1 MKQQGF
7 NIQRKLRYSMAYTKV
22 SLKPLQKIA
31 QLKHL
36 GNTNYADYECV
47 GNMVTFIFQIGDA
60 DGEEVLQDLSIVFDN
75 RPSAYLSEPYIYN
88 NAGAAEEYQKH
99 YITPERRKELLK
111 KQAELMQKYKEVE
124 DFKCET
130 EYENVQQACQ
140 NLMNEL
146 DQQAEDI
153 RRELESGV
161 LDE

>member
-47 GNMVTFIFQIGDA
+47 GNMVTFIFQVGDA

-75 RPSAYLSEPYIYN
+75 RPSVYLSEPYIYN
-88 NAGAAEEYQKH
+88 NAGAAEEYRKH

-130 EYENVQQACQ
+130 EYENVQQAC
-140 NLMNEL
+140 
-146 DQQAEDI
+146 
-153 RRELESGV
+153 
-161 LDE
+161 

>member
-1 MKQQGF
+1 
-7 NIQRKLRYSMAYTKV
+7 MAYTKV

-31 QLKHL
+31 QIKHL

-47 GNMVTFIFQIGDA
+47 DNMVTFIFQIGDV

-75 RPSAYLSEPYIYN
+75 RPTAYLSEPYIYN

-99 YITPERRKELLK
+99 HITPERRKELLRQ
-111 KQAELMQKYKEVE
+111 QAELMQKYKEVE

>member
-47 GNMVTFIFQIGDA
+47 DNMVTFIFQIGDA